1 VSQENVE
8 VVRRSCEAWARG
20 DLAAWLETLHPQIV
34 WDSSHFQGWLEASV
48 FRGRD
53 EVRGFLV
60 DEWLASWDRYEAR
73 VEEVADAGDRVLVR
87 WWQRMVGAGG
97 GVPLVVHTAQ
107 LCSVRDGRVARIDN
121 YTDPSQ
127 ALKAVGLADG

>member
-1 VSQENVE
+1 MSQENVD

-20 DLAAWLETLHPQIV
+20 DLVAWLETLHPEIV
-34 WDSSHFQGWLEASV
+34 WDSSHFEGWLEASV

-73 VEEVADAGDRVLVR
+73 VEGVSEAGDRVLVLWR
-87 WWQRMVGAGG
+87 QSMVGAGG

-107 LCSVRDGRVARIDN
+107 VCSVNEGRVTRIDN
-121 YTDPSQ
+121 YTDQ
-127 ALKAVGLADG
+127 AEALEAVGLEE

>member
-1 VSQENVE
+1 MSQEKVD

-20 DLAAWLETLHPQIV
+20 DLVAWLETLHPEIV
-34 WDSSHFQGWLEASV
+34 WDSSHFEGWLEASV

-73 VEEVADAGDRVLVR
+73 VEEVAEAGDRVLVLWR
-87 WWQRMVGAGG
+87 QSMVGPGG

-107 LCSVRDGRVARIDN
+107 LCSVRDARVTRIDN
-121 YTDPSQ
+121 YTDQ
-127 ALKAVGLADG
+127 AEALKAAGLRE

>member
-1 VSQENVE
+1 VPQENVD

-20 DLAAWLETLHPQIV
+20 DLVAWLETLDPEIV
-34 WDSSHFQGWLEASV
+34 WDSSHFEGWLETSV

-73 VEEVADAGDRVLVR
+73 VEEVTEAGDRVLVL
-87 WWQRMVGAGG
+87 WQQSMVGAGG

-107 LCSVRDGRVARIDN
+107 VCSVHEGRVTRIDN
-121 YTDPSQ
+121 YTDQ
-127 ALKAVGLADG
+127 AEALKAVRLEE

>member
-1 VSQENVE
+1 MSQEHLE
-8 VVRRSCEAWARG
+8 VVRRSCEAWAKG

-87 WWQRMVGAGG
+87 WWQRMVGAAGA
-97 GVPLVVHTAQ
+97 VPLTVHTAQ
-107 LCSVRDGRVARIDN
+107 LCSVSDGRITRIDN
-121 YTDPSQ
+121 YADRPE
-127 ALKAVGLADG
+127 ALKAVGLGE